1 MNKCMII
8 GNLGKD
14 VELRHIAMNGKDVA
28 EFTVAVKRFGA
39 QGKTDWFN
47 VVTWD
52 KQAENCA
59 KYLSKGSKVAVIGSM
74 QFDTFDKQD
83 GTKGYTSKL
92 IAQEVEFL
100 DSAKSKDGYAE
111 LKGDDTP
118 F

>member
-28 EFTVAVKRFGA
+28 EFPVAVKRFGS
-39 QGKTDWFN
+39 QDKTDWFN
-47 VVTWD
+47 VVVWG
-52 KQAENCA
+52 KMAENCS
-59 KYLSKGSKVAVIGSM
+59 KYLNKGSKVAVVGSM
-74 QFDTFDKQD
+74 QFETFDKQD
-83 GTKGYTSKL
+83 GTKGYSSKL
-92 IAQEVEFL
+92 IAQDVEFL
-100 DSAKSKDGYAE
+100 DSKKQDGYTE